1 MYLYRK
7 LEQKNCFRIFAVAR
21 PRWTAPSS
29 PKWTRYGRASAMT
42 TNWYMSNYLQMYSLN
57 LIFSYSAVYTMCDP
71 VKSSP
76 VPGWNEGLCL
86 IPEHHQGQSS
96 GPEWAPWHPS
106 QVAIRT
112 CTYVVQNNFC
122 CVPRARIYLD
132 GMSPEEFVERC
143 PLAAVYRD

>member
-1 MYLYRK
+1 MDGAFFSKVDSIWESLSNDDK
-7 LEQKNCFRIFAVAR
+7 LVHVKLFANVQF
-21 PRWTAPSS
+21 
-29 PKWTRYGRASAMT
+29 K
-42 TNWYMSNYLQMYSLN
+42 LV
-57 LIFSYSAVYTMCDP
+57 FSYSAVYTMCDP